1 MAKSKTGGSRAY
13 IRGRI
18 GSDVYSIG
26 KDGKGKKQQVVR
38 SLAESVANPQTQAQ
52 MVGRM
57 IMSTIAQAASALRP
71 IIDHAFDN
79 VSGRQPN
86 ISEFTRLNYALIKTD
101 VEAHPSSGNT
111 FGLNKYQE
119 KGIKG
124 GKWQVSK
131 GDMVIPSGVSVDAT
145 LAKAVITLPVDTVTV
160 GALRQVLAGLSVDGF
175 LTLVRIDGIY
185 SKADYMRF
193 ALDTDLAD
201 STTITANNVE
211 SLFSTE
217 GTGNAVIQLSNNV
230 INLTMS
236 GYSGRGAAGLI
247 ISDKIQGS
255 WKHNTCVLD
264 LASNYEPDYTSAV
277 ALPTYPQGENFYL
290 NGGDL

>member
-1 MAKSKTGGSRAY
+1 MAKSKTGGSRGY

-71 IIDHAFDN
+71 IIDHSFDN
-79 VSGRQPN
+79 VNGRQPN
-86 ISEFTRLNYALIKTD
+86 ISEFTRLNYALMKAD
-101 VEAHPSSGNT
+101 VAAHPSSGNT

-119 KGIKG
+119 KGCKRG
-124 GKWQVSK
+124 CYVVSK
-131 GDMVIPSGVSVDAT
+131 GDLIAPSALSLDDS
-145 LAKAVITLPVDTVTV
+145 LAMLLITLPENDVKV
-160 GALRQVLAGLSVDGF
+160 GALKTALAGLSVDGYI
-175 LTLVRIDGIY
+175 TLISISGQTQAVQYNRL
-185 SKADYMRF
+185 K
-193 ALDTDLAD
+193 LDTDLAD
-201 STTITANNVE
+201 TTTITSSNVG
-211 SLFSTE
+211 SLFAFE
-217 GTGNAVIQLSNNV
+217 GNNTPSVSLSNNV
-230 INLTMS
+230 IQIKNS
-236 GYSGRGAAGLI
+236 DGSYADIVGFI
-247 ISDKIQGS
+247 ISDKVSGA
-255 WKHNTCVLD
+255 WKHNSCQLSKIGD
-264 LASNYEPDYTSAV
+264 LGLAYNADT